1 MDFLFQRERMAR
13 FIGRQRELGRL
24 LDMTR
29 RPSASFIVVR
39 GRRRVG
45 KSRLIEEFGHHF
57 DRYYVFT
64 GLAPDKTTTAEHQIR
79 EFSRQLARQF
89 KTAHAVYED
98 WSDAFWAM
106 AERLQTGK
114 VLLFFDEISWMG
126 SKDPAFL
133 AKIKDIWDRKLE
145 QNDQLV
151 FVVCGSASS
160 WIEEN
165 LLSNSAFVG
174 RISYTLTLEPL
185 PLADCDL
192 FWPGTISAYEK
203 LKILS
208 ITGGI
213 PKYLEEIDPKLPAE
227 DNVKRLC
234 FTRGGSLV
242 EEFDLIFSDIFLR
255 DSEDYRRIVEA
266 VCAGSKEV
274 GEIQKFLQ
282 RDVAGRIPEYLRELE
297 LAGFIARD
305 YTWNLRTSETSKLS
319 RFRLRDNYLR
329 FYLKYILRNRNR
341 IERESYELKS
351 LGSLPEWS
359 GMMGLQFENL
369 ILNSRRQLHELLRID
384 PQDISNENP
393 YYQHK
398 TQRHP
403 GCQIDYM
410 IQTRFGSLYVCEIR
424 FSKDPIGTS
433 VISDLKAKIAALG
446 HLKGISYRPALIH
459 VNGVTADVA
468 DSEYFAAI
476 IDARALLQPS
486 KAQASLF

>member
-1 MDFLFQRERMAR
+1 
-13 FIGRQRELGRL
+13 
-24 LDMTR
+24 MTR